1 MNQNAAIMEHMKPFR
16 EVHIFNPET
25 IGKPTGYSH
34 VAKVTG
40 GKLVY
45 IAGQVAMDKDGRLV
59 GKGDFEA
66 QVRQVFLNLEAA
78 LKAADGSFADVIKLN
93 CYCVDRVDR
102 SQLPLFRQTRDQF
115 VNTQSPP
122 VSTFVFVSS
131 LVNPEWL
138 VEVEAVAVV

>member
-1 MNQNAAIMEHMKPFR
+1 MKPFR
-16 EVHIFNPET
+16 EFSIFNPDT

-45 IAGQVAMDKDGRLV
+45 IAGQVAMDKAGQPV

-66 QVRQVFLNLEAA
+66 QVRQVFMNLDSALQAA
-78 LKAADGSFADVIKLN
+78 GGSFADVIKLN

-102 SQLPLFRQTRDQF
+102 SQLPIFRQTRDQF
-115 VNTQSPP
+115 IDTQAPP

-138 VEVEAVAVV
+138 IEVEAVAVV